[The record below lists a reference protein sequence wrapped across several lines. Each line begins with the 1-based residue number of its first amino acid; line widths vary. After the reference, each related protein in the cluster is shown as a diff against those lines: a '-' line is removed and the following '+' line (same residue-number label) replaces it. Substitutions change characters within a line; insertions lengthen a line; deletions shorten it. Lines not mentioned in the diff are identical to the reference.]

1 MKKSFLAAALVC
13 AMLSA
18 CVSSDKTGDATASAD
33 RMNAWSDA
41 DITNLSDTRYAEQF
55 KNTVNPIIYF
65 GFNSS
70 SLNGTALTIL
80 NEQLAWLHQN
90 PNAMIV
96 IEGHCDERG
105 TREYNLALGERRANA
120 VRDYFVANGINAGR
134 IRIISYGK
142 ERPDVFGST
151 EAAWSKNRRTVTI
164 VN

>member
-1 MKKSFLAAALVC
+1 MKKTFLAAVLIC
-13 AMLSA
+13 AVLSA
-18 CVSSDKTGDATASAD
+18 CASSDKAGDATASAE
-33 RMNAWSDA
+33 RINAWSDA
-41 DITNLSDTRYAEQF
+41 DITNLSDTRYSEQF
-55 KNTVNPIIYF
+55 KNAVSPIIYF

-70 SLNGTALTIL
+70 SLNGTALEIL

-105 TREYNLALGERRANA
+105 TREYNLDLGERRANA
-120 VRDYFVANGINAGR
+120 VRDYFVANGIDAGR
-134 IRIISYGK
+134 IRVISYGK

-151 EAAWSKNRRTVTI
+151 EAAWSKNRRAVTI